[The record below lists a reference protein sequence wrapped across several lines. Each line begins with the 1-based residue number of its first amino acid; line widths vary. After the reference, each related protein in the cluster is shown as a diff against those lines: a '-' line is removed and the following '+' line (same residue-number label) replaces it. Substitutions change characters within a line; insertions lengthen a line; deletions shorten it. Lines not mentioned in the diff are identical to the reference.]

1 MLKRLYLENFKSI
14 RAKTTIEFSPLT
26 VFAGSNSSGKST
38 LLQSILLLA
47 QTVQSSVYRRYIVLN
62 GSLARLG
69 TFNDI
74 LSAGAE
80 IKQISIGFDLK
91 PDNSES
97 ALSLHRRNAYFSDEQ
112 LRRTTSVHFSMK
124 FSGGASNAPGVAQ
137 LQPELEKAVLKYAGK
152 SENGEARTAELAIR
166 RRRDDIEKFFSRE
179 KIDLASISSHERSSF
194 AFEVE
199 QPTTY
204 RPRWGIS
211 VESPKSLGV
220 HLQHFLPRFMSFT
233 YDAVEEQ
240 CNSVYR
246 MLTGSEAGYSYS
258 GEESSWPVL
267 ASNPEA
273 TGIFL
278 NQVNIQIEKHKKES
292 GHTPM
297 FARLQEKFDDV
308 VHKESTAESLR
319 AFMGQIPGPMRQQ
332 IRSAFAE
339 PEIKAKLF
347 AALKANQKED
357 RRVGGGPLPDWLDFS
372 GDYVQSFFSERIRYL
387 GPLRDEPK
395 PIYPYGGS
403 IDSLD
408 VGIKGESTAAVLDL
422 HKDTEITY
430 IPSRAVKAA
439 PGKVAPQRATLL
451 NAVLDWLEYMGV
463 AGNLQTSD
471 QGKLGHELRV
481 STLNSQQMH
490 DLTHVGVGVSQVL
503 PILVQALLV
512 EPGSCLIFEQP
523 ELHLHPKVQTKLAD
537 FFVSVTTLGKQCII
551 ETHSEYLI
559 NELRYLSAL
568 ADDDDVSDLS
578 TVYFVQKHA
587 DGSCYEKLKFN
598 EFGVI
603 SNWPDGFFDESEEI
617 AAQIIKAA
625 MQKRT
630 HKNKK

>member
-14 RAKTTIEFSPLT
+14 RAKTAVDFSPLT

-47 QTVQSSVYRRYIVLN
+47 QTIQSNVYRRYIVLN
-62 GSLARLG
+62 GALTRLG
-69 TFNDI
+69 TFNDV

-80 IKQISIGFDLK
+80 IKKISIGFDLG
-91 PDNSES
+91 PDTFES
-97 ALSLHRRNAYFSDEQ
+97 GRSLNRRNVYFSDEQ

-137 LQPELEKAVLKYAGK
+137 LQPELEKALLKYAGK
-152 SENGEARTAELAIR
+152 SENGEATTAELEIR
-166 RRRDDIEKFFSRE
+166 RRRDGIEKFFSRE
-179 KIDLASISSHERSSF
+179 NIDLGSISSTEQLSF

-199 QPTTY
+199 KPTAY
-204 RPRWGIS
+204 RPRWG
-211 VESPKSLGV
+211 VAVQTPKSLGV
-220 HLQHFLPRFMSFT
+220 HLRHFLPRFMSFT

-246 MLTGSEAGYSYS
+246 MLTGSEAGYPYPD
-258 GEESSWPVL
+258 EASSWSIL

-278 NQVNIQIEKHKKES
+278 SQVSIQIEKYKKES
-292 GHTPM
+292 GNTPM
-297 FARLQEKFDDV
+297 FTRLHERFHDV
-308 VHKESTAESLR
+308 VHRESTADSLR
-319 AFMGQIPGPMRQQ
+319 IFMGQIPGPMRQQ
-332 IRSAFAE
+332 VRSAFAE

-347 AALKANQKED
+347 AALRANQKED
-357 RRVGGGPLPDWLDFS
+357 RRVGGGPLPESLDFS
-372 GDYVQSFFSERIRYL
+372 ADYVHSFFSERIRYL

-408 VGIKGESTAAVLDL
+408 VGIRGESTAAVLDL

-439 PGKVAPQRATLL
+439 PGKVASQRATLL
-451 NAVLDWLEYMGV
+451 DAVLDWLEYMGV

-481 STLNSQQMH
+481 STLNSQQLH

-537 FFVSVTTLGKQCII
+537 FFISVTTLGKQCII
-551 ETHSEYLI
+551 ETHSEYLV

-568 ADDDDVSDLS
+568 ADDDAVSDLS
-578 TVYFVQKHA
+578 TVYFVQKRA

-625 MQKRT
+625 MSKRAQ
-630 HKNKK
+630 KNKK